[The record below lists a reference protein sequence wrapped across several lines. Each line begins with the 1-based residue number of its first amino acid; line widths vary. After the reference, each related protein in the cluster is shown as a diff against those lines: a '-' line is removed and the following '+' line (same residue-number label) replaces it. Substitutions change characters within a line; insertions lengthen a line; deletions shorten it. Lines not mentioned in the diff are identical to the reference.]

1 MDNKKM
7 TICFLVLMISVTL
20 KAQSNFS
27 FGLNLSYLN
36 NYRIITNSNSDVQKE
51 SRNSIEKPMSGFDIE
66 ALIHYRI
73 KENIFIET
81 GVGYSK
87 TGYVTKEER
96 IIDPGFSPLTASY
109 VYELYRY
116 PFENIYIP
124 AHLTYISPKKLNYS
138 IIFGPSLLFP
148 VSKNIEWILRKE
160 SGNSANEMK
169 YITSNENI
177 KNMNLTLD
185 LGISIGYRFSEKFNL
200 ILQPKMTYYLL
211 GYDNNMMTDHLFS
224 YGLSL
229 KLINRF
235 N

>member
-1 MDNKKM
+1 
-7 TICFLVLMISVTL
+7 
-20 KAQSNFS
+20 
-27 FGLNLSYLN
+27 
-36 NYRIITNSNSDVQKE
+36 
-51 SRNSIEKPMSGFDIE
+51 
-66 ALIHYRI
+66 
-73 KENIFIET
+73 
-81 GVGYSK
+81 
-87 TGYVTKEER
+87 
-96 IIDPGFSPLTASY
+96 
-109 VYELYRY
+109 
-116 PFENIYIP
+116 
-124 AHLTYISPKKLNYS
+124 
-138 IIFGPSLLFP
+138 
-148 VSKNIEWILRKE
+148 
-160 SGNSANEMK
+160 MK